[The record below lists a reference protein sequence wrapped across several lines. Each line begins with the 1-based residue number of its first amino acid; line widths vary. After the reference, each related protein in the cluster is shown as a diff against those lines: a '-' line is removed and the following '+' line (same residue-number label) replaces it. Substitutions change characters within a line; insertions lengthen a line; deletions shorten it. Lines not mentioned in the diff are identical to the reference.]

1 MWAAAVSNL
10 ALRST
15 LHCTLFKIAA
25 GLAELMSTS
34 DGGAIARQADSRA
47 SNGPICC
54 TAQLVIAGWITFTIW
69 DLCYML
75 NANMSTVKVLIA
87 IAEIGHSRLILFWW
101 LIGRSVLSVLPH
113 IRTIEL
119 Y

>member
-34 DGGAIARQADSRA
+34 DGGAIAGQADSRA

-54 TAQLVIAGWITFTIW
+54 TAQLILFTIW
-69 DLCYML
+69 DLCYTML

-87 IAEIGHSRLILFWW
+87 IAEIGHLRLILFWW
-101 LIGRSVLSVLPH
+101 LIGPNVLSVLPH